1 LSKLRLPDVCQCGC
15 FCGVLKAAQ
24 RTVERETWRELGFKL
39 WDGGG
44 GVGSEEQEGAV

>member
-1 LSKLRLPDVCQCGC
+1 MCAVCQCGC
-15 FCGVLKAAQ
+15 FCGDLKAAQ